1 MKLFTQTFKLYA
13 YKNYDICDLTL
24 RVTDT
29 FAITYRLT
37 HEELQQIFTGAYDKP
52 GVNVRLASG
61 GKFYVVVKNSIDGVR
76 FTITTHAGNFNLR
89 YTIPDFESLIADY
102 NNQMSM
108 PVEWDSYDP
117 R

>member
-1 MKLFTQTFKLYA
+1 MKPFNETFKLYA
-13 YKNYDICDLTL
+13 YKKYDICDLTL

-29 FAITYRLT
+29 FALTYRLT
-37 HEELQQIFTGAYDKP
+37 HDELRQIFTGAYDKP

-61 GKFYVVVKNSIDGVR
+61 GKFYVVVKKSIDGVR

-89 YTIPDFESLIADY
+89 YTIPDFESLIEDY
-102 NNQMSM
+102 NYQIENA
-108 PVEWDSYDP
+108 VEWDDYDP

>member
-1 MKLFTQTFKLYA
+1 MKPFSEAFKLYA
-13 YKNYDICDLTL
+13 YKNYNICDLTL

-37 HEELQQIFTGAYDKP
+37 HDELRQIFTGAYTQP
-52 GVNVRLASG
+52 GINVRLETG
-61 GKFYVVVKNSIDGVR
+61 GKFYVVVKERIAAVR

-89 YTIPDFESLIADY
+89 YTIPDFENLIADY
-102 NNQMSM
+102 NNQMNS
-108 PVEWDSYDP
+108 PVEWDDYDP